1 MRKLWVVI
9 LLSMVTLIG
18 GGPAWADGFTF
29 SLLPSSGAID
39 GPPGSTVGWGY
50 TITNDSS
57 TDYLLLTS
65 LNTTEAFQY
74 GTPTDLFEDTLFL
87 LAPDQTVTGYFNAT
101 TGTGLFEFTWNSDAP
116 LSFTNSGDFDMSGV
130 FCTDATLTNCS
141 MLPPDQYAAYAVTAT
156 PEPSTILLLIS
167 GVVSFWFMKKK
178 LAHAG

>member
-9 LLSMVTLIG
+9 LLSMVTLISG
-18 GGPAWADGFTF
+18 APAWADGFTF
-29 SLLPSSGAID
+29 SLLPSSGAIG

-65 LNTTEAFQY
+65 LNTTEDFQY

-87 LAPDQTVTGYFNAT
+87 LAPDQTVAAYFNAT
-101 TGTGLFEFTWNSDAP
+101 TGAGLFEFNWSSDAP
-116 LSFTNSGDFDMSGV
+116 LGFTNSGDFDLSGL
-130 FCTDATLTNCS
+130 FCDATLTNCS
-141 MLPPDQYAAYAVTAT
+141 VAPDEYAAYSVTAT
-156 PEPSTILLLIS
+156 PEPSTVLLLIS
-167 GVVSFWFMKKK
+167 GVVFFWFMKK